1 MRQRTLALCNT
12 ARAAQAARL
21 DALEKQVATL
31 MQGR

>member
-1 MRQRTLALCNT
+1 LALCYT

-21 DALEKQVATL
+21 DALEKPVAAL